1 MKYSEETNELS
12 LALCLAQGQMGGAVK
27 DSSNPFFKSSY
38 ADLTSVIK
46 AIKQP
51 FADNGLSYTQFPVS
65 SDIGVGVATRLM
77 HVSGQWVESEFVL
90 PIVKQDPQAAGSAIT
105 YARRY
110 ALQSIAGIPTA
121 DDDAESAM
129 LRSEQTK
136 TQEYQDMIVDLLPS
150 VKAIKDGIA
159 TEDYSTAN
167 EAWKELSDTEKQLL
181 WKAPS
186 KGGVF
191 TTKERAI
198 MKTPEFRQA
207 L

>member
-1 MKYSEETNELS
+1 MKSSELINELAS
-12 LALCLAQGQMGGAVK
+12 ALCNAQGQMGGAVK

-65 SDIGVGVATRLM
+65 NEHGVGVSTRLM
-77 HVSGQWVESEFVL
+77 HISGQWLEMDYTL
-90 PIVKQDPQAAGSAIT
+90 PTVKKDPQASGSAIT

-129 LRSEQTK
+129 LRGEKSEQEK
-136 TQEYQDMIVDLLPS
+136 YQDMIMDLMPS

-159 TEDYSTAN
+159 TGDYATAN
-167 EAWKELSDTEKQLL
+167 EAWKELSTTEKELL
-181 WKAPS
+181 WIAPS

-191 TTKERAI
+191 TTKERAT
-198 MKTPEFRQA
+198 MKTSEFREA
-207 L
+207 N

>member
-1 MKYSEETNELS
+1 MKSSETIKDLAE
-12 LALCLAQGQMGGAVK
+12 ALCKAQAEMGGAVK
-27 DSSNPFFKSSY
+27 DSANPFFKSSY

-51 FADNGLSYTQFPVS
+51 FSNNGLSYTQFPIS
-65 SDIGVGVATRLM
+65 GEKAVGVATRLM
-77 HVSGQWVESEFVL
+77 HSSGQWIEEECLL
-90 PIVKQDPQAAGSAIT
+90 PIVKQDPQASGSAIT

-129 LRSEQTK
+129 LRNNKEKES
-136 TQEYQDMIVDLLPS
+136 YQDMIIDLMPS
-150 VKAIKDGIA
+150 VNAIKTGIA
-159 TEDYSTAN
+159 SGDLSTAN
-167 EAWKELSDTEKQLL
+167 EAWSELTDTEKQLL

-191 TTKERAI
+191 STQERAT

-207 L
+207 Q

>member
-1 MKYSEETNELS
+1 MKSSELINELAS
-12 LALCLAQGQMGGAVK
+12 ALCNAQGQMGGAVK

-65 SDIGVGVATRLM
+65 NEHGVGVSTRLM
-77 HVSGQWVESEFVL
+77 HISGQWLEMEYTL
-90 PIVKQDPQAAGSAIT
+90 PTVKKDPQASGSAIT

-129 LRSEQTK
+129 LRGEKSEQEK
-136 TQEYQDMIVDLLPS
+136 YQDMIMDLMPS

-159 TEDYSTAN
+159 TGDWATAN
-167 EAWKELSDTEKQLL
+167 EAWKELSTTEKELL
-181 WKAPS
+181 WIAPS

-191 TTKERAI
+191 TTKERAT
-198 MKTPEFRQA
+198 MKTSEFREA
-207 L
+207 N

>member
-1 MKYSEETNELS
+1 MKSSELINELAS
-12 LALCLAQGQMGGAVK
+12 ALCNAQGQMGGAVK

-51 FADNGLSYTQFPVS
+51 FSDNGLSYTQFPVS
-65 SDIGVGVATRLM
+65 NEHGVGVSTRLM
-77 HVSGQWVESEFVL
+77 HISGQWLEMEYTL
-90 PIVKQDPQAAGSAIT
+90 PTVKKDPQASGSAIT

-129 LRSEQTK
+129 LRGEKSEQEK
-136 TQEYQDMIVDLLPS
+136 YQDMIMDLMPS

-159 TEDYSTAN
+159 TGDYATAN
-167 EAWKELSDTEKQLL
+167 EAWKELSTTEKELL
-181 WKAPS
+181 WIAPS

-191 TTKERAI
+191 TTKERAT
-198 MKTPEFRQA
+198 MKTSEFREA
-207 L
+207 N